1 MIQKFIHI
9 KTIFFIVIALFI
21 GVNGYGQ
28 LLKKVFKE
36 EDFSGRVYI
45 SYPDSKGYLWIGTN
59 AGLYRWDSKKLIHYT
74 ISDGLPN
81 NEVLNIYE
89 DSKGRLWLS
98 TYSNQLC
105 YVFEN
110 KIYNAENNKELMNA
124 KVSMG
129 TTIKEFDGKLYMGDM
144 NTKIG
149 NDYIETIENNRL
161 DKLLETSDLKI
172 VLSNIRPNLLFSANN
187 TLWLFPSDKNIQWY
201 YYYDFIHNKI
211 YKKFNRVSKENY
223 VNQIYLKGSYLLYK
237 DFLTNKTY
245 IYDSTF
251 AVIDSFQMH
260 DKNSKLFCKTNS
272 RYFLYDSSG
281 VYIFEEGKK
290 TMYVDIGSEMW
301 GQNHKAGNQY
311 FNTGYNAYFINSK
324 QLYNIRTLYS
334 GNVKR
339 LFFQNNNLFASNKN
353 ELFSLGFPERK
364 ISKEIYNDKS
374 SLYNTYS
381 NDNKIIFTTA
391 KSILYYN
398 QKTNKIEQLYPT
410 ILKSLFIEDLLGFA
424 KADKFEYSQYNYK
437 YSTYFKGK
445 FMFASSIG
453 IFIEEGS
460 FFRQLYTKRVISFF
474 VDSKNRIWFSTLDG
488 NFLSTTFYPQI
499 TDNFKLKLN
508 TEQVQIN
515 DYKEDE
521 KGNVLLATNDGLY
534 IYSPELKRYHID
546 KNTILNSNECSKL
559 YIDADKTI
567 WMATDMGLVHLR
579 YYQKPNTPNRMRFE
593 RINSFSKS
601 DGVGADIINDFIVA
615 GDSIYIA
622 TEKGITLVVDKNY
635 RPDTTTI
642 SININHFYV
651 NTQEVDLDSTA
662 QFRSDENSIG
672 IDFSAIYFER
682 TNRLRIYYQLI
693 KDGDTTVVQN
703 INESNILFQSL
714 AYGKYTVIVNA
725 YDADY
730 PYIKGQSKPIVW
742 VISPPFYKTWWF
754 IGMVFLS
761 LFGVFA
767 LVLYQQFKQRA
778 AKLTY
783 EKELSRLKLEALK
796 AEMNPHFVFNCL
808 NGIKDYMMQQNF
820 EQSQYYLSVLSK
832 LIRLALYN
840 TKTDFVLFEDEIKFI
855 DMYVEM
861 EQMRFAQKFD
871 YIKNIKDFHSGH
883 IRVPTMILQPF
894 FENAVRHGR
903 IGQLPYQGKLLF
915 EITDDDDFIKITIK
929 DNGVGFAVAKELNKQ
944 TDSDHKSMA
953 LQIIQDRLFFYEKSY
968 GIKILIATKDLTNE
982 EYKTEIT
989 ITLEKENL

>member
-1 MIQKFIHI
+1 MTRKFIHI

-21 GVNGYGQ
+21 KINGYGQ

-36 EDFSGRVYI
+36 EDFNGKVYI

-59 AGLYRWDSKKLIHYT
+59 AGLYRWDSQKLIHYT

-105 YVFEN
+105 YIFEN
-110 KIYNAENNKELMNA
+110 KIYNAENNKELINA

-129 TTIKEFDGKLYMGDM
+129 TTMKEFDGKLYMGDM
-144 NTKIG
+144 NSKIRYG
-149 NDYIETIENNRL
+149 FVEQIESNRL
-161 DKLLETSDLKI
+161 NRFLQISDLRI
-172 VLSNIRPNLLFSANN
+172 VFSNIRPNLLFSANK
-187 TLWLFPSDKNIQWY
+187 TLWSFPADTIFEWY
-201 YYYDFIHNKI
+201 YLYDFVHNKI
-211 YKKFNRVSKENY
+211 AGRFNRVSEEN
-223 VNQIYLKGSYLLYK
+223 VATQIYIQGSHLLYK
-237 DFLTNKTY
+237 DYPNNKTY

-251 AVIDSFQMH
+251 SVIDSFQML
-260 DKNSKLFCKTNS
+260 DKNSTLFCKTNS
-272 RYFLYDSSG
+272 RYFLCDSSG
-281 VYIFEEGKK
+281 IFIYEDRKK
-290 TMYVDIGSEMW
+290 TTYIDIGSEIW

-311 FNTGYNAYFINSK
+311 FNTSNNAYYINSK

-339 LFFQNNNLFASNKN
+339 LFFQNNNLLALNKKQF
-353 ELFSLGFPERK
+353 FSLSLPERK
-364 ISKEIYNDKS
+364 INKEIYNDKYN
-374 SLYNTYS
+374 LYNTFS
-381 NDNKIIFTTA
+381 RDNKIIFTTA

-398 QKTNKIEQLYPT
+398 QKANNIEQLYPT
-410 ILKSLFIEDLLGFA
+410 KLKSLFIEDLLGFA

-437 YSTYFKGK
+437 YATYLKDK
-445 FMFASSIG
+445 FMFASSVG
-453 IFIEEGS
+453 IFIEEGD
-460 FFRQLYTKRVISFF
+460 FFRQLYTKRVVCFF

-488 NFLSTTFYPQI
+488 NYLSTTFYPKI
-499 TDNFKLKLN
+499 SDNIKLKLN

-515 DYKEDE
+515 DFKEDE

-559 YIDADKTI
+559 FIDADKTI

-579 YYQKPNTPNRMRFE
+579 YYQKPNTPSRMRFE

-601 DGVGADIINDFIVA
+601 DGLGADIINDFIVA

-642 SININHFYV
+642 PININHFYV
-651 NTQEVDLDSTA
+651 NTHEVDLDSIA

-672 IDFSAIYFER
+672 VDFSAVYFER
-682 TNRLRIYYQLI
+682 TNRLRVYYQLI
-693 KDGDTTVVQN
+693 KDGDTTIVQN

-714 AYGKYTVIVNA
+714 AYGKYTVIVKA

-742 VISPPFYKTWWF
+742 AISPPFFKTWWF

-761 LFGVFA
+761 LFSVFS
-767 LVLYQQFKQRA
+767 LILYQQFKQRA

-820 EQSQYYLSVLSK
+820 EQSQYYLSLLSK

-871 YIKNIKDFHSGH
+871 YIKNINDFNSGH

-903 IGQLPYQGKLLF
+903 IGQLPYQGKLFF
-915 EITDDDDFIKITIK
+915 EITDEDDFVKITIK
-929 DNGVGFAVAKELNKQ
+929 DNGVGFAIAKELNKQ
-944 TDSDHKSMA
+944 TDGDHKSMA